1 MKNSPS
7 TSRPAIIKPEPT
19 LPSLH
24 ANDDPGLN
32 LRDLFVYRA
41 AHGFEKLT
49 AKQIDYI
56 SKLGYADFLINLMNT
71 EGKIGRKLFIA
82 LCDQSLVEKTN
93 EYVVFHNFRHKLQN
107 NCRMKI
113 ARILAKSLTHP
124 HAK

>member
-7 TSRPAIIKPEPT
+7 TPQSVKVKSELT
-19 LPSLH
+19 LPPLH
-24 ANDDPGLN
+24 VNDDPGLN
-32 LRDLFVYRA
+32 LRELFVYRTA
-41 AHGFEKLT
+41 QGFEKLT

-56 SKLGYADFLINLMNT
+56 SKFGYADFLINLMNT
-71 EGKIGRKLFIA
+71 EGKIGRKLFTT
-82 LCDQSLVEKTN
+82 LYERSLVEKTN

-113 ARILAKSLTHP
+113 ARLLAKTLTHP

>member
-7 TSRPAIIKPEPT
+7 TPQSVKVKPELT
-19 LPSLH
+19 LPPLH
-24 ANDDPGLN
+24 VNDDPGLN
-32 LRDLFVYRA
+32 LRELFVYRA
-41 AHGFEKLT
+41 ARGFEKLT

-56 SKLGYADFLINLMNT
+56 SKFGYADFLINLMNT
-71 EGKIGRKLFIA
+71 EGKIGRKLFTT
-82 LCDQSLVEKTN
+82 LYEQSLVEKTN

-113 ARILAKSLTHP
+113 ARLLAKTLTHP

>member
-1 MKNSPS
+1 MKNSPFTPQS
-7 TSRPAIIKPEPT
+7 VKVKSELT
-19 LPSLH
+19 LPPLH
-24 ANDDPGLN
+24 VNDDPDLN
-32 LRDLFVYRA
+32 LRELFVYRA

-56 SKLGYADFLINLMNT
+56 SKFGYADFLINLMNT
-71 EGKIGRKLFIA
+71 EGKIGRKLFTT
-82 LCDQSLVEKTN
+82 LYEQSLVEKTN

-113 ARILAKSLTHP
+113 ARLLAKTLTHP

>member
-1 MKNSPS
+1 MKNSPFTPQS
-7 TSRPAIIKPEPT
+7 VKVKSELT
-19 LPSLH
+19 LPPLH
-24 ANDDPGLN
+24 VNDDPDLN
-32 LRDLFVYRA
+32 LRELFVYRA

-56 SKLGYADFLINLMNT
+56 SKFGYAGFLINLMNT
-71 EGKIGRKLFIA
+71 EGKIGRKLFTT
-82 LCDQSLVEKTN
+82 LYEQSLVEKTN

-113 ARILAKSLTHP
+113 ARLLAKTLTHP

>member
-1 MKNSPS
+1 MKNSS
-7 TSRPAIIKPEPT
+7 SASQPAKARPEPT
-19 LPSLH
+19 LPPLH
-24 ANDDPGLN
+24 ANDDPDMN

-49 AKQIDYI
+49 AKQIDDI
-56 SKLGYADFLINLMNT
+56 SKFGYADFLINLMNT
-71 EGKIGRKLFIA
+71 EGKIGRKLFTT

-113 ARILAKSLTHP
+113 ARLLAKTLTHP

>member
-1 MKNSPS
+1 MKNSPFTPQS
-7 TSRPAIIKPEPT
+7 VKVKSELT
-19 LPSLH
+19 LPPLH
-24 ANDDPGLN
+24 VNDDPDLN
-32 LRDLFVYRA
+32 LRELFVYRA

-56 SKLGYADFLINLMNT
+56 SKFGYADFLINLMNT
-71 EGKIGRKLFIA
+71 EGKIGRKLFTT
-82 LCDQSLVEKTN
+82 LYEQSLVEKTS

-113 ARILAKSLTHP
+113 ARLLAKTLTHP

>member
-1 MKNSPS
+1 MKNSPFTPQS
-7 TSRPAIIKPEPT
+7 VKVKTELT
-19 LPSLH
+19 LPPLH
-24 ANDDPGLN
+24 VNDDPDLN
-32 LRDLFVYRA
+32 LRELFVYRA

-56 SKLGYADFLINLMNT
+56 SKFGYADFLINLMNT
-71 EGKIGRKLFIA
+71 EGKIGRKLFTT
-82 LCDQSLVEKTN
+82 LYEQSLVEKTN

-113 ARILAKSLTHP
+113 ARLLAKTLTHP